1 MIMKGG
7 QYEGKELN
15 EVPDSYLNWLTNQK
29 SYHLWYKKSEREE
42 IAKRLAATP
51 KLKPPKFW

>member
-1 MIMKGG
+1 MKGG

-15 EVPDSYLNWLTNQK
+15 EVTDSYLNWLTNQK